1 MCQSDTTNAVQTAD
15 TLSLREHI
23 LYNLQR
29 ECQLDTIPI
38 IEISETVSVR
48 HQKNH
53 RNFRDI
59 VH

>member
-1 MCQSDTTNAVQTAD
+1 MCQSDTTNAD

-48 HQKNH
+48 LQKNH